1 MAKLKIGICGW
12 GNVATGLYEQLVNGD
27 EIYADWEICCIGA
40 RRDNPKCNPGSTKI
54 LRDIFEVVE
63 EDIDVLVELIGGV
76 ETAKDLITRAL
87 CSGKHV
93 VTANKAVI
101 FEHGE
106 ELINLAK
113 KNDVELLFESA
124 VCAGTPAIK
133 MLSNDLTANKISKV
147 TGMLNGTTNFIL
159 SNMEEGASYES
170 VLQEAQEKGYAE
182 PDPSL
187 DVNGTDAAHKIG
199 ILAALAFNSG
209 LPAKGFY
216 VEGIENIQSQDFT
229 YANEFHLTVKHLA
242 VAKLNDE
249 GIELRSHPVMLS
261 KNSSLAGLKGVR
273 NGIQFDTNL
282 LGEFHVA
289 GSGAGR
295 ESTASGLISDI
306 FALSRSNESSPI
318 RYPDFSKKP
327 NLLNFSDLIFK
338 YYVYLEVKDEPG
350 VLALISKIFADQGI
364 SFDKVIQKDQ
374 ADDGNVPVVI
384 FTNPIIENE
393 MQTALKSLENHPVI
407 SNSKIIRIE
416 DL

>member
-113 KNDVELLFESA
+113 KNNVELLFESA

-147 TGMLNGTTNFIL
+147 AGMLNGTTNFIL

-209 LPAKGFY
+209 LPASSFY
-216 VEGIENIQSQDFT
+216 VEGIEDIQSQDFK
-229 YANEFHLTVKHLA
+229 YANDFHLTVKHLA

-249 GIELRSHPVMLS
+249 GMELRSHPVMLS
-261 KNSSLAGLKGVR
+261 KDSSLAGLKGVR

-306 FALSRSNESSPI
+306 FALSRSNGSSPM

-327 NLLNFSDLIFK
+327 NLLNFDNLVFK

-350 VLALISKIFADQGI
+350 VLALISKIFADQSIG
-364 SFDKVIQKDQ
+364 FDKVVQKDQ
-374 ADDGNVPVVI
+374 LGNGNVPVVI
-384 FTNPIIENE
+384 FTDPIVENE
-393 MQTALKSLENHPVI
+393 MQTALQDLKNHPVI
-407 SNSKIIRIE
+407 LSSKIIRIE

>member
-12 GNVATGLYEQLVNGD
+12 GNVATGLYEQLVNGN
-27 EIYADWEICCIGA
+27 EIYSDWEIYCIGA
-40 RRDNPKCNPGSTKI
+40 RRDNPKCDPGSTKI
-54 LRDIFEVVE
+54 LRDIFDVLQ
-63 EDIDVLVELIGGV
+63 EDIDVVVELIGGV
-76 ETAKDLITRAL
+76 ETAKDLIAQAL
-87 CSGKHV
+87 KSGKHV

-113 KNDVELLFESA
+113 KNNVELLFESA
-124 VCAGTPAIK
+124 VCAGTPTIK
-133 MLSNDLTANKISKV
+133 MLSNDLTANRISKIA
-147 TGMLNGTTNFIL
+147 GMLNGTTNFIL

-209 LPAKGFY
+209 LPVSGFY
-216 VEGIENIQSQDFT
+216 VEGIENIQLQDFT

-242 VAKLNDE
+242 VAKLNDK

-295 ESTASGLISDI
+295 ESTASGLISDL
-306 FALSRSNESSPI
+306 FVLSKFNGSSPMH
-318 RYPDFSKKP
+318 YPDFFKKP
-327 NLLNFSDLIFK
+327 KLLNFGDLIFK

-374 ADDGNVPVVI
+374 LEDGNVPVVI
-384 FTNPIIENE
+384 FTDPIIENE

-407 SNSKIIRIE
+407 SHSKIIRIE

>member
-113 KNDVELLFESA
+113 KNNVELLFESA

-147 TGMLNGTTNFIL
+147 AGMLNGTTNFIL

-209 LPAKGFY
+209 LPTPSFY
-216 VEGIENIQSQDFT
+216 VEGIEDIQSQDFT
-229 YANEFHLTVKHLA
+229 YANDFHLTVKHLA

-261 KNSSLAGLKGVR
+261 KDSSLAGLKGVR

-306 FALSRSNESSPI
+306 FALSRSNGSSPM

-327 NLLNFSDLIFK
+327 NLLNFDDLVFK

-350 VLALISKIFADQGI
+350 VLALISKIFADQSIG
-364 SFDKVIQKDQ
+364 FDKVIQKDQ
-374 ADDGNVPVVI
+374 LGNGNVPVVI
-384 FTNPIIENE
+384 FTDPIVENE
-393 MQTALKSLENHPVI
+393 MQTALKDLKNNPVI
-407 SNSKIIRIE
+407 LSSKIIRIE

>member
-12 GNVATGLYEQLVNGD
+12 GNVATGLYEQLVNGN
-27 EIYADWEICCIGA
+27 EIYSDWEICCIGA

-54 LRDIFEVVE
+54 LRDIFDVVQ
-63 EDIDVLVELIGGV
+63 EDIDVVVELIGGV
-76 ETAKDLITRAL
+76 ETAKDLIAQAL
-87 CSGKHV
+87 KSGKHV

-113 KNDVELLFESA
+113 KNNVELLFESA
-124 VCAGTPAIK
+124 VCAGTPTIK
-133 MLSNDLTANKISKV
+133 MLSNDLTANRISKV
-147 TGMLNGTTNFIL
+147 AGMLNGTTNFIL

-209 LPAKGFY
+209 LPVSGFY
-216 VEGIENIQSQDFT
+216 VEGIENIQLQDFT

-242 VAKLNDE
+242 VAKLNDK

-295 ESTASGLISDI
+295 ESTASGLISDL
-306 FALSRSNESSPI
+306 FVLSKFNGSSPMH
-318 RYPDFSKKP
+318 YPDFFKKP
-327 NLLNFSDLIFK
+327 KLLNFGDLIFK

-374 ADDGNVPVVI
+374 LEDGNVPVVI
-384 FTNPIIENE
+384 FTDPIIENE

-407 SNSKIIRIE
+407 SHSKIIRIE

>member
-87 CSGKHV
+87 SSGKHV

-113 KNDVELLFESA
+113 KNNVELLFESA

-133 MLSNDLTANKISKV
+133 MFSNDLTANKISKV
-147 TGMLNGTTNFIL
+147 AGMLNGTTNFIL

-209 LPAKGFY
+209 LPTPSFY
-216 VEGIENIQSQDFT
+216 VEGIEDIQSQDFT
-229 YANEFHLTVKHLA
+229 YANDFHLTVKHLA
-242 VAKLNDE
+242 VAKLNDD
-249 GIELRSHPVMLS
+249 GIELRSHPVMLN
-261 KNSSLAGLKGVR
+261 KDSSLAGLKGVR

-306 FALSRSNESSPI
+306 FALSRSNGSSPM

-327 NLLNFSDLIFK
+327 NLLNFDDLVFK

-350 VLALISKIFADQGI
+350 VLALISKIFADQSIG
-364 SFDKVIQKDQ
+364 FDKVIQKDQ
-374 ADDGNVPVVI
+374 LGNGNVPVVI
-384 FTNPIIENE
+384 FTDPIVENE
-393 MQTALKSLENHPVI
+393 MQTALQDLKNNPVI
-407 SNSKIIRIE
+407 LSSKIIRIE

>member
-87 CSGKHV
+87 SSGKHV

-113 KNDVELLFESA
+113 KNNVELLFESA

-133 MLSNDLTANKISKV
+133 MFSNDLTANKISKV
-147 TGMLNGTTNFIL
+147 AGMLNGTTNFIL

-170 VLQEAQEKGYAE
+170 VLQEAQQKGYAE

-209 LPAKGFY
+209 LPTPSFY
-216 VEGIENIQSQDFT
+216 VEGIEDIQSQDFT
-229 YANEFHLTVKHLA
+229 YANDFHLTVKHLA

-261 KNSSLAGLKGVR
+261 KDSSLAGLKGVR

-306 FALSRSNESSPI
+306 FALSRLNGSSPM

-327 NLLNFSDLIFK
+327 NLLNFDDLVFK

-350 VLALISKIFADQGI
+350 VLALISKIFADQSIG
-364 SFDKVIQKDQ
+364 FDKVIQKDQ
-374 ADDGNVPVVI
+374 LGNGNVPVVI
-384 FTNPIIENE
+384 FTDPIVENE
-393 MQTALKSLENHPVI
+393 MQTALKDLKNNPVI
-407 SNSKIIRIE
+407 LSSKIIRIE

>member
-40 RRDNPKCNPGSTKI
+40 RRNNPKCNPGSTKI

-87 CSGKHV
+87 SSGKHV

-113 KNDVELLFESA
+113 KNNVELLFESA

-133 MLSNDLTANKISKV
+133 MFSNDLTANKISKV
-147 TGMLNGTTNFIL
+147 AGMLNGTTNFIL

-209 LPAKGFY
+209 LPTPSFY
-216 VEGIENIQSQDFT
+216 VEGIEDIQSQDFT
-229 YANEFHLTVKHLA
+229 YANDFHLTVKHLA

-261 KNSSLAGLKGVR
+261 KDSSLAGLKGVR

-306 FALSRSNESSPI
+306 FALSRSNGSSPM

-327 NLLNFSDLIFK
+327 NLLNFDDLVFK

-350 VLALISKIFADQGI
+350 VLALISKIFADQSIG
-364 SFDKVIQKDQ
+364 FDKVIQKDQ
-374 ADDGNVPVVI
+374 LGNGNVPVVI
-384 FTNPIIENE
+384 FTDPIVENE
-393 MQTALKSLENHPVI
+393 MQTALQDLKNHPVI
-407 SNSKIIRIE
+407 LSSKIIRIE

>member
-113 KNDVELLFESA
+113 KNNVELLFESA

-133 MLSNDLTANKISKV
+133 MFSNDLTANKISKV
-147 TGMLNGTTNFIL
+147 AGMLNGTTNFIL

-209 LPAKGFY
+209 LPTPSFY
-216 VEGIENIQSQDFT
+216 VEGIEDIQSQDFT
-229 YANEFHLTVKHLA
+229 YANDFHLTVKHLA

-261 KNSSLAGLKGVR
+261 KDSSLAGLKGVR

-306 FALSRSNESSPI
+306 FALSRSNGSSPM

-327 NLLNFSDLIFK
+327 NLLNFDDLVFK

-350 VLALISKIFADQGI
+350 VLALISKIFADQSIG
-364 SFDKVIQKDQ
+364 FDKVIQKDQ
-374 ADDGNVPVVI
+374 LGNGNVPVVI
-384 FTNPIIENE
+384 FTDPIVENE
-393 MQTALKSLENHPVI
+393 MQTALQDLKNHPVI
-407 SNSKIIRIE
+407 LSSKIIRIE

>member
-12 GNVATGLYEQLVNGD
+12 GNVATGLYEQLVNGN
-27 EIYADWEICCIGA
+27 EIYSDWEICCIGA

-54 LRDIFEVVE
+54 LRDIFDVVQ
-63 EDIDVLVELIGGV
+63 EDIDVVVELIGGV
-76 ETAKDLITRAL
+76 ETAKDLIAQAL
-87 CSGKHV
+87 KSGKHV

-113 KNDVELLFESA
+113 KNNVELLFESA
-124 VCAGTPAIK
+124 VCAGTPTIK
-133 MLSNDLTANKISKV
+133 MLSNDLTANRISKV
-147 TGMLNGTTNFIL
+147 AGMLNGTTNFIL

-170 VLQEAQEKGYAE
+170 VLQEAQKKGYAE

-209 LPAKGFY
+209 LPVSGFY
-216 VEGIENIQSQDFT
+216 VEGIENIQPQDFT
-229 YANEFHLTVKHLA
+229 YANEFHVTVKHLA
-242 VAKLNDE
+242 VAKLNDK

-295 ESTASGLISDI
+295 ESTASGLISDL
-306 FALSRSNESSPI
+306 FVLSKFNGSSPMH
-318 RYPDFSKKP
+318 YPDFFKKP
-327 NLLNFSDLIFK
+327 KLLNFGDLIFK

-374 ADDGNVPVVI
+374 LEDGNVPVVI
-384 FTNPIIENE
+384 FTDPIIENE

>member
-27 EIYADWEICCIGA
+27 KIYDDWQICCIGA
-40 RRDNPKCNPGSTKI
+40 RRDNPKCDPGSVKI
-54 LRDIFEVVE
+54 LRDIFAVAD

-76 ETAKDLITRAL
+76 ETAKDLITQAL
-87 CSGKHV
+87 KSGKHV

-106 ELINLAK
+106 ELINLAIENNVK
-113 KNDVELLFESA
+113 LLFESA
-124 VCAGTPAIK
+124 VCAGTPSIK

-147 TGMLNGTTNFIL
+147 AGMLNGTTNFIL

-170 VLQEAQEKGYAE
+170 VLQEAKEKGYAE

-209 LPAKGFY
+209 LPASDFHI
-216 VEGIENIQSQDFT
+216 EGIENIQSQDFV
-229 YANEFHLTVKHLA
+229 YANDFHMTVKHLA
-242 VAKLNDE
+242 VAKLNDK

-261 KNSSLAGLKGVR
+261 KESSLAGLKGVR
-273 NGIQFDTNL
+273 NGIQINTDL
-282 LGEFHVA
+282 LGEFQVA

-295 ESTASGLISDI
+295 ESTASGLISDLI
-306 FALSRSNESSPI
+306 ALSKNQDIDPM

-327 NLLNFSDLIFK
+327 NIIDFNELSFK
-338 YYVYLEVKDEPG
+338 YYVYLEVKDESG
-350 VLALISKIFADQGI
+350 VLALVSKIFAEHKI

-374 ADDGNVPVVI
+374 LDNGNVPMVI
-384 FTNPIIENE
+384 FTDPVIESE
-393 MQTALKSLENHPVI
+393 MQIALKDLKSNSVI
-407 SNSKIIRIE
+407 HNSKIIRIE
-416 DL
+416 DS

>member
-1 MAKLKIGICGW
+1 MTKLKIGICGW

-87 CSGKHV
+87 SSGKHV

-113 KNDVELLFESA
+113 KNNVELLFESA

-133 MLSNDLTANKISKV
+133 MFSNDLTANKISKV
-147 TGMLNGTTNFIL
+147 AGMLNGTTNFIL

-209 LPAKGFY
+209 LPTPRFY
-216 VEGIENIQSQDFT
+216 VEGIEDIQSQDFT
-229 YANEFHLTVKHLA
+229 YANDFHLTVKHLA

-261 KNSSLAGLKGVR
+261 KDSSLAGLKCVR

-306 FALSRSNESSPI
+306 FALSRSNGSSPM

-327 NLLNFSDLIFK
+327 NLLNFDDLVFK

-350 VLALISKIFADQGI
+350 VLALISKIFADQSIG
-364 SFDKVIQKDQ
+364 FDKVIQKDQ
-374 ADDGNVPVVI
+374 LGNGNVPVVI
-384 FTNPIIENE
+384 FTDPIVENE
-393 MQTALKSLENHPVI
+393 MQTALKDLKNNPVI
-407 SNSKIIRIE
+407 LSSKIIRIE

>member
-87 CSGKHV
+87 SSGKHV

-113 KNDVELLFESA
+113 KNNVELLFESA

-133 MLSNDLTANKISKV
+133 MFSNDLTANKISKV
-147 TGMLNGTTNFIL
+147 AGMLNGTTNFIL

-209 LPAKGFY
+209 LPTPSFY
-216 VEGIENIQSQDFT
+216 IEGIEDIQSQDFT
-229 YANEFHLTVKHLA
+229 YANDFHLTVKHLA

-261 KNSSLAGLKGVR
+261 KDSSLAGLKGVR

-306 FALSRSNESSPI
+306 FALSRSNGSSPM

-327 NLLNFSDLIFK
+327 NLLNFDDLVFK

-350 VLALISKIFADQGI
+350 VLALISKIFADQSIG
-364 SFDKVIQKDQ
+364 FDKVIQKDQ
-374 ADDGNVPVVI
+374 LGNGNVPVVI
-384 FTNPIIENE
+384 FTDPIVENE
-393 MQTALKSLENHPVI
+393 MQTALQDLKNNPVI
-407 SNSKIIRIE
+407 LSSKIIRIE

>member
-1 MAKLKIGICGW
+1 MTKLKIGICGW

-170 VLQEAQEKGYAE
+170 VLQEAKKKGYAE

-229 YANEFHLTVKHLA
+229 YANDFHLTVKHLA

-249 GIELRSHPVMLS
+249 GMELRCHPVMLS
-261 KNSSLAGLKGVR
+261 KDSSLAGLKGVR

-306 FALSRSNESSPI
+306 FALSSSNGSSPM

-327 NLLNFSDLIFK
+327 NLLNFDDLVFK

-374 ADDGNVPVVI
+374 LDDGNVPVVI
-384 FTNPIIENE
+384 FTDPIIENE

>member
-87 CSGKHV
+87 SAGKHV

-113 KNDVELLFESA
+113 KNNVELLFESA

-133 MLSNDLTANKISKV
+133 MFSNDLTANKISKV
-147 TGMLNGTTNFIL
+147 AGMLNGTTNFIL

-209 LPAKGFY
+209 LPTPSFY
-216 VEGIENIQSQDFT
+216 VEGIEDIQSQDFT
-229 YANEFHLTVKHLA
+229 YANDFHLTVKHLA

-261 KNSSLAGLKGVR
+261 KDSSLAGLKGVR

-306 FALSRSNESSPI
+306 FALSRSNGSSPM

-327 NLLNFSDLIFK
+327 NLLNFDDLVFK

-350 VLALISKIFADQGI
+350 VLALISKIFADQSIG
-364 SFDKVIQKDQ
+364 FDKVIQKDQ
-374 ADDGNVPVVI
+374 LGNGNVPVVI
-384 FTNPIIENE
+384 FTDPIVENE
-393 MQTALKSLENHPVI
+393 MQTALQDLKNNPVI
-407 SNSKIIRIE
+407 LSSKIIRIE